1 MNDKTANI
9 YHGYFI
15 VTSYTNVTADDVN
28 AYYFTNVGTTQ
39 VKVAGE
45 NVFPNQTLTF
55 DSNNDASLDR
65 SVYEIAFVFPNN
77 PNNRVLVRTR
87 KVKFN

>member
-1 MNDKTANI
+1 MRTEQANI

-15 VTSYTNVTADDVN
+15 VTGYTNVTGDDVN

-39 VKVAGE
+39 VSIAGE

-55 DSNNDASLDR
+55 DSNNDASLDK
-65 SVYEIAFVFPNN
+65 SVYEISFIFPNN
-77 PNNRVLVRTR
+77 PSNRVLVRTR
-87 KVKFN
+87 KVKFS